1 MAAFPC
7 STPEPKHII
16 YIGGDGGMGKLYK
29 RISDQTGHTTTSIDK
44 GNWFELDQALETADM
59 VIVTVPIH
67 VTESVIKRL
76 EGRLPEHVILADF
89 TSNKRAPIDQMKAIH
104 SGLY

>member
-1 MAAFPC
+1 
-7 STPEPKHII
+7 
-16 YIGGDGGMGKLYK
+16 
-29 RISDQTGHTTTSIDK
+29 
-44 GNWFELDQALETADM
+44 M
-59 VIVTVPIH
+59 VILTVPIH

-104 SGLY
+104 SGPILGLHPMHGGRGKIFQSNLWSPARFGFQSKVSGSWTSVNSGVCE